1 MLSAR
6 LASRLRTA
14 PRRIIA
20 RANSTSTPAK
30 AAATTTT
37 TTTTTSPAPAAA
49 QAPNYPTTWSASQ
62 SARPTQGSGP
72 RFEQVIMELQP
83 QPLSAM
89 QMIADEPVRLVHAR
103 KAVCD
108 GGAYLPP
115 SLLPP
120 SPPSIP
126 SPPRVRPRRLRCDSH
141 APARSLLLPGSGPL
155 GHPKIFINLVR
166 PPVCL
171 PVARA
176 NARARR

>member
-20 RANSTSTPAK
+20 RANSTSTPTK

-37 TTTTTSPAPAAA
+37 RPAPAAA

-108 GGAYLPP
+108 GGAYIPP
-115 SLLPP
+115 FPP
-120 SPPSIP
+120 SPLSPFYSITAARAPPSTAMRFSCARP
-126 SPPRVRPRRLRCDSH
+126 SV
-141 APARSLLLPGSGPL
+141 APARL
-155 GHPKIFINLVR
+155 R
-166 PPVCL
+166 P
-171 PVARA
+171 ARA
-176 NARARR
+176 PEDLHQPGASSRLPARRSR

>member
-37 TTTTTSPAPAAA
+37 TTTTTSPTPAAA

-108 GGAYLPP
+108 GGAYIPP
-115 SLLPP
+115 FPP
-120 SPPSIP
+120 SPLSPFYSITAARAPPSTAMRFSRARP
-126 SPPRVRPRRLRCDSH
+126 SV
-141 APARSLLLPGSGPL
+141 APARL
-155 GHPKIFINLVR
+155 R
-166 PPVCL
+166 P
-171 PVARA
+171 ARA
-176 NARARR
+176 PEDLHQPGASSRLPARRSR